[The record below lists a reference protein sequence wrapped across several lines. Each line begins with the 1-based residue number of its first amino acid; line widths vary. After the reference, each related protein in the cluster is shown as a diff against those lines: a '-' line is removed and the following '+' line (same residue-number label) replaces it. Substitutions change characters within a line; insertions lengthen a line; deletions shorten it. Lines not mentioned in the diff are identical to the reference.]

1 MRRLAVLVSAL
12 GVAAGA
18 LAVRPRAADACT
30 PPGPIRLDSVWPPDG
45 SSDVPANVR
54 FVVSYSGVATF
65 AEQSIAMRALEIR
78 PVGGGAAVPVLV
90 NDLEGA
96 GRLVVLVGVR
106 PVSDLEVGKDY
117 ELLGRIV
124 RCTDGSGM
132 CPIEPTP
139 VAIARFHTQA
149 ADHTAP
155 VFAGATGVT
164 GTPVVCA
171 GTCSCEAHTGAQ
183 VSFTVAAPAEP
194 ALYLIREAGGPGIA
208 GLGDAR
214 AYAECTGS
222 GPYFGPRVTMGA
234 KYVVRAVDR
243 AGNEDDNQQAVTV
256 AVGCPGQG
264 GGGDSGGGDSGGG
277 GGDTG
282 VGFGGF
288 VLVLAALG
296 LVWVRWRVYVASR

>member
-1 MRRLAVLVSAL
+1 MRRLVVLVSAL

-149 ADHTAP
+149 ADHTPP

-164 GTPVVCA
+164 GTPVVCEGA
-171 GTCSCEAHTGAQ
+171 CSCQAHTGSQ
-183 VSFTVAAPAEP
+183 VTFTVTPPAEP
-194 ALYLIREAGGPGIA
+194 VLYTFREVGKTEVA
-208 GLGDAR
+208 GLGTVG
-214 AYAECTGS
+214 AYGACTGS
-222 GPYFGPRVTMGA
+222 DPYVGPRVTLGA

-243 AGNEDDNQQAVTV
+243 AGNEDDNQREVLV
-256 AVGCPGQG
+256 DINCPGEG
-264 GGGDSGGGDSGGG
+264 GARDGCAIALGGR
-277 GGDTG
+277 TTP

-288 VLVLAALG
+288 VLVLAVLG